1 MIGLTQNPLKKG
13 LTRDFGTQAI
23 DKIWLLNAPL
33 SKKMYHFDE
42 IFSLRIFSLLN
53 GLV

>member
-13 LTRDFGTQAI
+13 LTQDFGTQAI

-33 SKKMYHFDE
+33 SKKCITSMKSFPCVSFHSSMD
-42 IFSLRIFSLLN
+42 
-53 GLV
+53 